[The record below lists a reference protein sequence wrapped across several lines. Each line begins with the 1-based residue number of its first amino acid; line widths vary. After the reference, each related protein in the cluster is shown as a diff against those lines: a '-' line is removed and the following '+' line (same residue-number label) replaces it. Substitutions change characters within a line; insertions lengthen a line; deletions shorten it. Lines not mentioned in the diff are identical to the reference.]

1 MCSFWINK
9 GRREGRKEGKK
20 EGRVW
25 GEGGKIMLVFRAAN
39 SLILE
44 YLRNRRGLIWPG
56 TLFHFIGRNKSS
68 PGRGGPVIKTP
79 LQPFNLAGER
89 SKMNL
94 IEHPISLDIT
104 YFFLFVLCESREET
118 YKYTCPGKSFPFK
131 KPNRLRLHN
140 ECRAINNSQ
149 NLSHRRLYFIPPPL
163 PSPLFLVLP
172 FKFKTS
178 LII

>member
-1 MCSFWINK
+1 MLCVLFKQQKKKIGWVWT
-9 GRREGRKEGKK
+9 EGE
-20 EGRVW
+20 
-25 GEGGKIMLVFRAAN
+25 IMLVFRAAN

-131 KPNRLRLHN
+131 KPNRLRSIMN
-140 ECRAINNSQ
+140 AT
-149 NLSHRRLYFIPPPL
+149 
-163 PSPLFLVLP
+163 PSIIRKTYHTKDYPLFSRWFFSFQNFSSY
-172 FKFKTS
+172 FKFCSRFKNN
-178 LII
+178 IKQQ